1 MSIRK
6 LKPDT
11 PSRRFMSIS
20 TFDEITKKTP
30 ERSLTKPLKKTGG
43 RNNLGRITSRRRGGG
58 HKRRY
63 RLIDFKRNKFNMTGK
78 VIAIEYDPNRSSRIA
93 LIQYEDNEKKYI
105 IAPDGLK
112 VNDSIVSSRDIK
124 VEFKTGNALLLRDIP
139 DGMLVHNIELKPGKG
154 AQMARSAGTYARI
167 MAKENKMVSLKLPS
181 SEIRMVSEDCLA
193 TLGTVGNKSHE
204 NIKIGKAGRSR
215 WLGKRPKVRGVVM
228 NPVDHPHGGGEGK
241 TSGGRHPV
249 SPWGTPAKGYKTR
262 NKNKLSNKYIVSRRK
277 K

>member
-1 MSIRK
+1 MAIRK

-11 PSRRFMSIS
+11 PSRRYMSVS
-20 TFDEITKKTP
+20 TFDEITKKHP
-30 ERSLTKPLKKTGG
+30 ERSLTRPLKKTGG

-63 RLIDFKRNKFNMTGK
+63 RFFDFKRNKFDIFGK
-78 VIAIEYDPNRSSRIA
+78 VVSIEYDPNRSSRIA
-93 LIQYEDNEKKYI
+93 LVLYDDNEKRYI

-112 VNDSIVSSRDIK
+112 VNDKIISSKESK
-124 VEFKTGNALLLRDIP
+124 VEFKTGNALLLKDIP

-181 SEIRMVSEDCLA
+181 SEIRMVSENCLA
-193 TLGTVGNKSHE
+193 TLGTVGNKTHE

-215 WLGKRPKVRGVVM
+215 WLGRRPKVRGVVM

-262 NKNKLSNKYIVSRRK
+262 KKNKLSNKYIVSRRK

>member
-1 MSIRK
+1 MAIRK

-11 PSRRFMSIS
+11 PSRRYMSVS
-20 TFDEITKKTP
+20 SFDEITKSKP
-30 ERSLTKPLKKTGG
+30 ERSLTVALRKTGG
-43 RNNLGRITSRRRGGG
+43 RNNFGRITSRRRGGG

-63 RLIDFKRNKFNMTGK
+63 RIIDFKRNKFDIKGS
-78 VIAIEYDPNRSSRIA
+78 VISIEYDPNRSSRIA
-93 LIQYEDNEKKYI
+93 LIKYEDNEKRYI

-112 VNDSIVSSRDIK
+112 VGNEILSSKDNE
-124 VEFKTGNALLLRDIP
+124 VPFKDGNVTVLNNIP

-167 MAKENKMVSLKLPS
+167 MAKEKGMVTLKLPS
-181 SEIRMVSEDCLA
+181 GEVRMVLGVCLA
-193 TLGTVGNKSHE
+193 TIGVVGNKNHE

-215 WLGKRPKVRGVVM
+215 WLGKRPKVRGVAM
-228 NPVDHPHGGGEGK
+228 NPVDHHHGGGEGR

-262 NKNKLSNKYIVSRRK
+262 NRKKVSSKFIVKRRK
-277 K
+277 

>member
-1 MSIRK
+1 MAIRK

-11 PSRRFMSIS
+11 PSRRYMSVS
-20 TFDEITKKTP
+20 TFDEITKKSP
-30 ERSLTKPLKKTGG
+30 ERSLTRPLKKTGG

-63 RLIDFKRNKFNMTGK
+63 RLIDFKRNKFNMTGE

-93 LIQYEDNEKKYI
+93 LIQYEDNEKRYI

-112 VNDSIVSSRDIK
+112 VKDSIISSRDNK
-124 VEFKTGNALLLRDIP
+124 VEFKTGNALLLKDIP

-262 NKNKLSNKYIVSRRK
+262 KKNKLSNKYIVSRRK